1 MTRRYICLAF
11 LVLASPVA
19 AQTAKTAPKID
30 DFTVAGIHVIH
41 KPIAA
46 NDVIAVQLFVKGGSA
61 AISPAN
67 AGIEQLI
74 VDAAPLGTTKYTKEQ
89 FSAAAT
95 QNGAEIDG
103 AAQTEFTS
111 MTLRAVRQNWD
122 ASWDL
127 FAQAVAHPTF
137 PEAEVALARGQLMNQ
152 VKQRTD
158 NPDAYLTHVSDSLV
172 FAGHPFAPEP
182 RGTPESVAA
191 LKPADLARWH
201 ARRFTRANMLIV
213 VVGNVSHDDLVAK
226 IGGAFGS
233 LPATGG
239 AAPRVPALSAMK
251 PSVTIVERSLPTNY
265 IQGTFVAPPSASR
278 DAAAVRLAARLLN
291 DRLFEEV
298 RTKRN
303 LTYAVASFFR
313 TGTVGRG
320 ALYVTATQP
329 DTTLKVMLA
338 EVRRLQ
344 REPVSNERL
353 QESRN
358 DYVTAY
364 WMNQE
369 TNLGQAAQLGTYELT
384 GGGWRNALTLVDK
397 VREVTPADIQRVA
410 TRYFRNARFVV
421 IGDPKKID
429 QALFKSL

>member
-1 MTRRYICLAF
+1 MNRTSMCLA
-11 LVLASPVA
+11 LVAIASPCI
-19 AQTAKTAPKID
+19 AQSEPKID

-41 KPIAA
+41 KPITA
-46 NDVIAVQLFVKGGSA
+46 NDVIGVQLFVKGGAA
-61 AISPAN
+61 AITPSN

-74 VDAAPLGTTKYTKEQ
+74 VDAAPLGTAKYTKEQ

-95 QNGAEIDG
+95 KNGAEIGG
-103 AAQTEFTS
+103 AAGLEFTS

-127 FAQAVAHPTF
+127 FAEAVAHPTF
-137 PEAEVALARGQLMNQ
+137 PETEVALARGQLVNQ

-158 NPDAYLTHVSDSLV
+158 NPDSYLEQVSDSLV

-182 RGTPESVAA
+182 RGTPQSVAR
-191 LKPADLARWH
+191 LTSADLAKWH

-213 VVGNVSHDDLVAK
+213 VVGNVTHDDLVAK
-226 IGGAFGS
+226 ITQSFGALPASGGAVR
-233 LPATGG
+233 P
-239 AAPRVPALSAMK
+239 VPALSVMK
-251 PSVTIVERSLPTNY
+251 PSVTIMQRTLPTNY
-265 IQGTFVAPPSASR
+265 IMGTFVAPPSASR

-303 LTYAVASFFR
+303 LTYAVESFFR
-313 TGTVGRG
+313 AGSVGRG

-344 REPVSNERL
+344 REPVSDERL

-358 DYVTAY
+358 DYVTSY
-364 WMNQE
+364 WMRQE
-369 TNLGQAAQLGTYELT
+369 TNLGQAEQLGIYELT

-397 VREVTPADIQRVA
+397 VRAVTPADIQRVA
-410 TRYFRNARFVV
+410 TRYFKNARFVV
-421 IGDPKKID
+421 VGDPKKID
-429 QALFKSL
+429 RALFQSL

>member
-1 MTRRYICLAF
+1 MTRTPICLA
-11 LVLASPVA
+11 LLAMASPSI
-19 AQTAKTAPKID
+19 AQSAPKID

-46 NDVIAVQLFVKGGSA
+46 NDVIAVQLFVKGGAA
-61 AISPAN
+61 AITPSN

-74 VDAAPLGTTKYTKEQ
+74 VDAAPLGTAKYTKEQ

-95 QNGAEIDG
+95 KNGAQIG
-103 AAQTEFTS
+103 GSAGLEFTS

-127 FAQAVAHPTF
+127 FAEAVAHPTF
-137 PEAEVALARGQLMNQ
+137 PEAQVSLARGQLVNQ

-158 NPDAYLTHVSDSLV
+158 DPDSYLNHVSDSLV

-182 RGTPESVAA
+182 RGTPQSVAA
-191 LKPADLARWH
+191 LTSADLARWH
-201 ARRFTRANMLIV
+201 ARRFTRSNLLIV
-213 VVGNVSHDDLVAK
+213 VVGNVAHEDLVTK
-226 IGGAFGS
+226 ISQSFGG
-233 LPATGG
+233 LPASGG
-239 AAPRVPALSAMK
+239 AAPRVPALPSMK
-251 PSVTIVERSLPTNY
+251 RSVTIMKRSLPTNY
-265 IQGTFVAPPSASR
+265 ILGTFVAPPSASS
-278 DAAAVRLAARLLN
+278 DAAAVRLAARLLD

-303 LTYAVASFFR
+303 LTYAVSSYFR
-313 TGTVGRG
+313 AGTVGRG
-320 ALYVTATQP
+320 ALYVTATEP

-344 REPVSNERL
+344 REPVSTERL

-369 TNLGQAAQLGTYELT
+369 TNLAQAAQLGTYELT
-384 GGGWRNALTLVDK
+384 GGGWRNALALVEK
-397 VREVTPADIQRVA
+397 MRAVTPADIQRVA
-410 TRYFRNARFVV
+410 NRYFRNARFVV
-421 IGDPKKID
+421 VGDPTKVD
-429 QALFKSL
+429 RALFQSL

>member
-1 MTRRYICLAF
+1 VAI
-11 LVLASPVA
+11 ASPCI
-19 AQTAKTAPKID
+19 AQSAPKID

-41 KPIAA
+41 KPITA
-46 NDVIAVQLFVKGGSA
+46 NDVIGVQLFVKGGAA
-61 AISPAN
+61 AITPAN

-74 VDAAPLGTTKYTKEQ
+74 VDAAPLGTAKYTKEQ

-95 QNGAEIDG
+95 KNGAEIGG
-103 AAQTEFTS
+103 AAGLEFTS

-127 FAQAVAHPTF
+127 FADAVAHPTF
-137 PEAEVALARGQLMNQ
+137 PEAEVALVRGQLVNQ

-158 NPDAYLTHVSDSLV
+158 NPDSFLEHVSDSLV

-182 RGTPESVAA
+182 RGTPQSVAR
-191 LKPADLARWH
+191 LTSADLAKWH
-201 ARRFTRANMLIV
+201 ARRFTRANLLIV
-213 VVGNVSHDDLVAK
+213 VVGNVAHDDLVKK
-226 IGGAFGS
+226 ISQSFGT
-233 LPATGG
+233 LPASGG
-239 AAPRVPALSAMK
+239 VVRAVPALSAVK
-251 PSVTIVERSLPTNY
+251 PSVTIMERSLPTNY
-265 IQGTFVAPPSASR
+265 IMGTFVAPPSAGR

-303 LTYAVASFFR
+303 LTYAVQSFFR
-313 TGTVGRG
+313 TGSVGRG

-364 WMNQE
+364 WMRQE
-369 TNLGQAAQLGTYELT
+369 TNLGQAEQLGTYELT
-384 GGGWRNALTLVDK
+384 GGGWRNAITLVDK
-397 VREVTPADIQRVA
+397 VKAVTPADIQRVA
-410 TRYFRNARFVV
+410 TRYFKNARFVV
-421 IGDPKKID
+421 VGDPKKID
-429 QALFKSL
+429 RALFQSL

>member
-1 MTRRYICLAF
+1 MTRTSLC
-11 LVLASPVA
+11 LVLLAITSPCVA
-19 AQTAKTAPKID
+19 QSAPKIE

-41 KPIAA
+41 KPITA
-46 NDVIAVQLFVKGGSA
+46 NDVIGVQLFVKGGAA
-61 AISPAN
+61 AITPAD

-74 VDAAPLGTTKYTKEQ
+74 VDAAPLGTSKYTKDQ
-89 FSAAAT
+89 FTAAAT
-95 QNGAEIDG
+95 KNGAQIGGSADL
-103 AAQTEFTS
+103 EFTS

-127 FAQAVAHPTF
+127 FAEAVAHPTF
-137 PEAEVALARGQLMNQ
+137 PESEVAVARGQLVNQ

-158 NPDAYLTHVSDSLV
+158 NPDSYLEQVSDSVV

-182 RGTPESVAA
+182 RGTPKSVAA
-191 LKPADLARWH
+191 LTSADLARWH

-213 VVGNVSHDDLVAK
+213 VVGNVTHDDLVTK
-226 IGGAFGS
+226 ISRSFGALPASGGAV
-233 LPATGG
+233 AT
-239 AAPRVPALSAMK
+239 VPALPPMK
-251 PSVTIVERSLPTNY
+251 ASVTIMSRTLPTNY
-265 IQGTFVAPPSASR
+265 IQGTFAAPPSRSR
-278 DAAAVRLAARLLN
+278 DAAAVRIAVRILS

-303 LTYAVASFFR
+303 LTYAVYSFFR
-313 TGTVGRG
+313 GGSVGRG
-320 ALYVTATQP
+320 AVYVTATDP

-344 REPVSNERL
+344 REPVSTERL

-364 WMNQE
+364 WMGQE
-369 TNLGQAAQLGTYELT
+369 TNLGQAAQLGTFELT
-384 GGGWRNALTLVDK
+384 GGGWRNALALVDK
-397 VREVTPADIQRVA
+397 VSAVTPADIQRVA

-421 IGDPKKID
+421 VGDPKKID
-429 QALFKSL
+429 RTLFQSL

>member
-1 MTRRYICLAF
+1 MMRALLCVSLLA
-11 LVLASPVA
+11 VASPA
-19 AQTAKTAPKID
+19 IAQSAPKID

-46 NDVIAVQLFVKGGSA
+46 NDVIAVQLFVKGGAA
-61 AISPAN
+61 AITPAN

-74 VDAAPLGTTKYTKEQ
+74 VDAAPLGTAKYTKEQ

-95 QNGAEIDG
+95 KNGAEIGGSADL
-103 AAQTEFTS
+103 EFTS

-127 FAQAVAHPTF
+127 FADAVAHPTF
-137 PEAEVALARGQLMNQ
+137 PDAEVAVARGQLVNQ

-158 NPDAYLTHVSDSLV
+158 NPDAYLDQVSDSVV

-182 RGTPESVAA
+182 RGTPKSVAA
-191 LKPADLARWH
+191 LTSADLSRWH
-201 ARRFTRANMLIV
+201 ARRFTRSNLLIV
-213 VVGNVSHDDLVAK
+213 VVGNVSHDDLVSK
-226 IGGAFGS
+226 ISTSFGGLPASGGAV
-233 LPATGG
+233 
-239 AAPRVPALSAMK
+239 APVPALRAMT
-251 PSVTIVERSLPTNY
+251 PSVTIMQRSLPTNY
-265 IQGTFVAPPSASR
+265 IMGTFVAPASASR
-278 DAAAVRLAARLLN
+278 DAAAVRLASRLLN

-303 LTYAVASFFR
+303 LTYAVESFFR
-313 TGTVGRG
+313 TGSVGRG
-320 ALYVTATQP
+320 ALYVTATDP

-344 REPVSNERL
+344 REPVSDERL

-358 DYVTAY
+358 DYVTSY
-364 WMNQE
+364 WMRQE
-369 TNLGQAAQLGTYELT
+369 TNLGQATQLGTYELT

-397 VREVTPADIQRVA
+397 VRAVTPADIQRVA

-421 IGDPKKID
+421 VGDPKKID
-429 QALFKSL
+429 RALFRSL